1 MTLDLPLDRD
11 HRPDPEAAV
20 RPRSAPGPRPGW
32 LLGLAAALG
41 VAVVL
46 SLAVGSN
53 PLSPGEVLA
62 ALGDGGTAETRY
74 VVRELR
80 VPRTI
85 VALVVG
91 IALGVAGALMQA
103 FTRNPLAD
111 PGILGVNAGAAF
123 CVALGVS
130 LLGIQSI
137 TGYVWLA
144 FAGALAVTAAVY
156 VIGSTGRGAAD
167 PVRLTLAGVALGAV
181 LSGITTGLSLS
192 DPTAFEKMRSWNAGT
207 VLGRGLDVLVPVLP
221 LVALGLVLAVVVAGG
236 LNSVALGEDLARS
249 HGVDVH
255 RTRLLVIGAVTLLAG
270 SATAVAGPISFVG
283 LMVPHVVRWTLGP
296 DQRTILVGTVL
307 LAPTLL
313 LVADVA
319 GRLLVMPGEM
329 PVGVVT
335 AFVGAPMLV
344 VLVRRRKA
352 SAL

>member
-1 MTLDLPLDRD
+1 MPLDLPTA
-11 HRPDPEAAV
+11 PDAGTAA
-20 RPRSAPGPRPGW
+20 RPRSTPRPGW

-53 PLSPGEVLA
+53 PLSPAEVLA

-74 VVRELR
+74 VVRDLR

-85 VALVVG
+85 VGIVVG

-103 FTRNPLAD
+103 LTRNPLAD

-137 TGYVWLA
+137 AGYVWLA
-144 FAGALAVTAAVY
+144 FAGALVVTVAVY

-181 LSGITTGLSLS
+181 LSGLTTGLSLS
-192 DPTAFEKMRSWNAGT
+192 DPTAFDRMRSWNAGT
-207 VLGRGLDVLVPVLP
+207 VLGRGLDVLAPVLP
-221 LVALGLVLAVVVAGG
+221 FAGLGLLLALVVAGG

-249 HGVDVH
+249 HGVDVR
-255 RTRLLVIGAVTLLAG
+255 RTRLLVVCAVTLLAG
-270 SATAVAGPISFVG
+270 SATAVAGPISFIG

-296 DQRTILVGTVL
+296 DQRTILAGTVL

-313 LVADVA
+313 LVADVL
-319 GRLLVMPGEM
+319 GRLLVLPGEM

-335 AFVGAPMLV
+335 AFVGAPLLI

-352 SAL
+352 AAL